1 MGETLQRIAR
11 PLTQCA
17 QKVEE
22 LSAPVNQQAKSHLVT
37 AYDEMDRLLASLAR
51 PLLQQV
57 RFSAVWRN
65 EAMVLQIALDGVAQ
79 NLHLLHTLLHT
90 LRSYLPEGWKVD
102 LAEWKGFVKQHYP
115 EANPQSSVQ
124 QLLSQESTYTTSLP
138 PQTDPYELHLQL
150 TAAWTTQPMQIY
162 EYLQD
167 ESFVFNLLRLSGCF
181 CGFIAFNTAILPS
194 SDDLSDEVRA
204 FNADLAT
211 YVQTHLDDAEKVQF
225 VGGGFGTKVCEQHV
239 QTAYCDFIAYDAP
252 AVLTILKDYCQAFH
266 RVATPFLLLAYP
278 SSSNSPVTI

>member
-1 MGETLQRIAR
+1 M
-11 PLTQCA
+11 
-17 QKVEE
+17 
-22 LSAPVNQQAKSHLVT
+22 
-37 AYDEMDRLLASLAR
+37 
-51 PLLQQV
+51 QV
-57 RFSAVWRN
+57 
-65 EAMVLQIALDGVAQ
+65 
-79 NLHLLHTLLHT
+79 
-90 LRSYLPEGWKVD
+90 
-102 LAEWKGFVKQHYP
+102 
-115 EANPQSSVQ
+115 
-124 QLLSQESTYTTSLP
+124 
-138 PQTDPYELHLQL
+138 
-150 TAAWTTQPMQIY
+150 Y

-167 ESFVFNLLRLSGCF
+167 ESFVFNLFRLSGCF

-252 AVLTILKDYCQAFH
+252 AVLTILKDYFAHQPEAHVYCQAFH